1 MRAFDVAHHQP
12 HPPGYPLFIVAAKAM
27 HAVVTPE
34 WKALGAVS
42 VVAAA
47 LGIVAIFALFR
58 QLIDP
63 AAAFLAAFLAATTPL
78 YWFTAARPLSD
89 SSGLA
94 AALVIQA
101 LILAANSSRAL
112 AIAAFAAGLGT
123 GIRSQVMW
131 LTVPLLLA
139 VGAWRLGTGSWG
151 FGAGARGLGTGAPR
165 TDGPRT
171 DAPCT
176 DAPCTDAPRTDAPC
190 TDAPR
195 TSTRHPAPAPS
206 TQHPAL
212 STLAAFTTGALVWF
226 VPLVIV
232 SGGLAAYWQALFA
245 QGAEDLSG
253 IQMLWT
259 SPRLRT
265 LIDALYYAFVAPWAN
280 WLLAIPM
287 LLAAAAGVIVLARR
301 NRRAL
306 LLLVIAFGPYFLFD
320 ILFQE
325 TFTVRYALPI
335 AIPIAALAAVAI
347 VAMPQMLAVAAA
359 LLLAMYGAHIGGRSI
374 AAYSAQPAPVFR
386 LLADIRSEESHDRKP
401 VLAPDRRASFDL
413 RRPIVWLGAGAP
425 AFEQQLAAPPQH
437 EWREAV
443 KYWNGGGRAPV
454 WFVVDPRRAAV
465 DLIQHDAGR
474 PYEWNQ
480 PYPVLMA
487 GTRPYDLTWYQ
498 VDRPEWFVGDGWSLT
513 PEAAGV
519 SQELAA
525 WFDLPREAWVH
536 RSLAGGALV
545 LGGRNFDQH
554 EVELSG
560 FVGQLR
566 LDQTL
571 PIGPFLKLV
580 RLPVGLSD
588 GRSEYVRLAV
598 SAGAVLGKVALEQ
611 FDASATRGVIG
622 FGSGW
627 YEREFNP
634 QTGRQWRWLGDR
646 GELQYLTNGH
656 PVQLRITGESPRKYY
671 PTASRLV
678 VRTADRSLLDTT
690 VADDFTVDV
699 EVPQADQVA
708 TLIVE
713 TNQTHVPAERS
724 WRGSADRRRL
734 GLRIYTCELRN
745 ATASVP
751 DRAASSPPGR

>member
-42 VVAAA
+42 VVTAA

-58 QLIDP
+58 QLIDSP
-63 AAAFLAAFLAATTPL
+63 AALVAAFLAATTPL

-94 AALVIQA
+94 AALAIQA

-131 LTVPLLLA
+131 LTVPLLLGA
-139 VGAWRLGTGSWG
+139 GAWRLGTGNWG
-151 FGAGARGLGTGAPR
+151 FGAGAWGLGTGNWGLGAG
-165 TDGPRT
+165 T
-171 DAPCT
+171 
-176 DAPCTDAPRTDAPC
+176 PRTDAPC

-212 STLAAFTTGALVWF
+212 STLAAFTAGALVWF

-306 LLLVIAFGPYFLFD
+306 LVLVIAFGPYFLFD

-347 VAMPQMLAVAAA
+347 VAMPQMLALAAA

-386 LLADIRSEESHDRKP
+386 LLADIRAEESQDQKP

-465 DLIQHDAGR
+465 DLIQHDVGR

-525 WFDLPREAWVH
+525 RFDLPREAWVH

-545 LGGRNFDQH
+545 LGGRNFDQR
-554 EVELSG
+554 ELELSG

-580 RLPVGLSD
+580 RLPAGLSD

-598 SAGAVLGKVALEQ
+598 STGAVLGKVALEQ

-656 PVQLRITGESPRKYY
+656 PVQLRISGESPRKYY

-699 EVPQADQVA
+699 DVPQADQVA

-724 WRGSADRRRL
+724 WRGNADRRRL

>member
-1 MRAFDVAHHQP
+1 
-12 HPPGYPLFIVAAKAM
+12 
-27 HAVVTPE
+27 
-34 WKALGAVS
+34 
-42 VVAAA
+42 
-47 LGIVAIFALFR
+47 
-58 QLIDP
+58 
-63 AAAFLAAFLAATTPL
+63 
-78 YWFTAARPLSD
+78 
-89 SSGLA
+89 
-94 AALVIQA
+94 
-101 LILAANSSRAL
+101 
-112 AIAAFAAGLGT
+112 
-123 GIRSQVMW
+123 
-131 LTVPLLLA
+131 
-139 VGAWRLGTGSWG
+139 
-151 FGAGARGLGTGAPR
+151 
-165 TDGPRT
+165 
-171 DAPCT
+171 
-176 DAPCTDAPRTDAPC
+176 
-190 TDAPR
+190 
-195 TSTRHPAPAPS
+195 
-206 TQHPAL
+206 
-212 STLAAFTTGALVWF
+212 
-226 VPLVIV
+226 
-232 SGGLAAYWQALFA
+232 
-245 QGAEDLSG
+245 
-253 IQMLWT
+253 MLWT

-335 AIPIAALAAVAI
+335 AIPIATLAAVAI
-347 VAMPQMLAVAAA
+347 VAMPPSLAVVAA
-359 LLLAMYGAHIGGRSI
+359 LPLAIYGAHIGGRSI

-386 LLADIRSEESHDRKP
+386 LLADVRSKESQDRKP

-413 RRPIVWLGAGAP
+413 RRPMVWLGADAP

-454 WFVVDPRRAAV
+454 WFVVDPRRAAI
-465 DLIQHDAGR
+465 DLIQHDAAR

-525 WFDLPREAWVH
+525 RSDLPREAWVH

-545 LGGRNFDQH
+545 LGGRNFDQR
-554 EVELSG
+554 EVGLSG
-560 FVGQLR
+560 FVGPLR

-571 PIGPFLKLV
+571 PIGPFLTLV
-580 RLPVGLSD
+580 RLPAGLSD

-598 SAGAVLGKVALEQ
+598 GAGAVLGKVALEQ
-611 FDASATRGVIG
+611 FDASAIRGVIG

-627 YEREFNP
+627 HEREFNP

-646 GELQYLTNGH
+646 GELRYLTNGG
-656 PVQLRITGESPRKYY
+656 PVKLRISGESPRKYY
-671 PTASRLV
+671 PTSSRLI
-678 VRTADRSLLDTT
+678 VRTANRSLLDTT
-690 VADDFTVDV
+690 ITDDFTVDV
-699 EVPQADQVA
+699 DVPQADQVA
-708 TLIVE
+708 TLLVE

-724 WRGSADRRRL
+724 WRGSADHRRL

-751 DRAASSPPGR
+751 DRAASSPPAR